1 MSDTLKELLRRND
14 VLVGFTI
21 ILFFATIAVFADYI
35 SPYGYRETM
44 FNEKPFLEPSM
55 EHFLG
60 TDQWGDDL
68 FAHLIY
74 GTRTVLFVA
83 LTSAVI
89 STFIG
94 IIAGLLAGFYGGVI
108 DEVISRTIDILL
120 IIPIIPLQI
129 ILAYYLGP
137 SIWNIIL
144 VIVLFGWITVARVV
158 RSQVLS
164 IKNYPYIEA
173 ARSLGASN
181 ARIMFKHILPGVSS
195 LGLAYVVLNISNAIY
210 TEAALSFIGL
220 GDPIAPSWGKMLN
233 YAYTYGAFT
242 KGLWAWI
249 IVPGLF
255 IMLLSIATI
264 MVGNAIID
272 IYTRRQRMV

>member
-1 MSDTLKELLRRND
+1 MFRDLLSRND
-14 VLVGFTI
+14 VIVGLAI
-21 ILFFATIAVFADYI
+21 IMFFVVLALFADYL
-35 SPYGYRETM
+35 SPYSYRETM
-44 FNEKPFLEPSM
+44 FSEQPFQPPSAK
-55 EHFLG
+55 HFLG

-89 STFIG
+89 STVIG
-94 IIAGLLAGFYGGVI
+94 IVAGLLAGFYGGVI
-108 DEVISRTIDILL
+108 DELISRTIDILL
-120 IIPIIPLQI
+120 IIPVIPLQI

-181 ARIMFKHILPGVSS
+181 TRIMFKHILPGVSG

-242 KGLWAWI
+242 KGLWAWVF
-249 IVPGLF
+249 VPGLF

-264 MVGNAIID
+264 IVGNAIID
-272 IYTRRQRMV
+272 IYTRRQRNI